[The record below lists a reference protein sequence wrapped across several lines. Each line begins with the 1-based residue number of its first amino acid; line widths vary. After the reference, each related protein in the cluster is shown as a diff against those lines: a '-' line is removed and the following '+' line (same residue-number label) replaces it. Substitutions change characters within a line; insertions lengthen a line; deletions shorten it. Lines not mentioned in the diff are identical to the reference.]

1 MSVNLW
7 QNSWPLANAAEA
19 IQALAAFDRLPC
31 RAVSMPQAPRPTREG
46 NIQACRTWIESTAA
60 YLGIEASR
68 KQVTYG
74 AMTELLRDGPSLVQI
89 NFEEGSRL
97 LALVGNDRGG
107 LTLIPPSLVP
117 AKISSTKLK
126 AAIANSLER
135 DVEAS
140 LAGVL
145 ESTHLAKASRQK
157 VLRAM
162 IDQRLRN
169 ARVAEAWKLEV
180 PASAKLWTHA
190 QRAGLPRNLVAFLSA
205 YGVEYGLWIVSWF
218 LVGKWAFEG
227 RFDTGWLLGWALLLL
242 TLIPIHMFAMWEQAK
257 LTVSGAGMVM
267 RLLLEGSFKLNPEEV
282 RYAGVGQLLAR
293 VLDSEALQSL
303 ALNGGLLALV
313 AIVELI
319 FSAAIIAIGA
329 RAWYAAGLLI
339 LWIAC
344 TAGLAFV
351 YHHHRRAWTSA
362 RLDVTQEL
370 TERMI
375 GHRTRLAQ
383 QPPERWHG
391 GEDESI
397 AEYVKKSRTLDWLN
411 TICLGLVPRGW
422 LIVGVAA
429 MAPALVSESQ
439 SPGILAA
446 QLGGILLAFTALQR
460 FSSALATLSGAAIA
474 AERAK
479 DMLQAAGRT
488 EPPGDPAIAV
498 AADSSSAVHLLEMR
512 DVNFRYPHRAADAI
526 KSSFVELNTGDR
538 VLLRG
543 HSGSG
548 KSTWVALA
556 SGIRLPDSGLLFL
569 GGIDRKTLGGRD
581 WRRRVVAAPQFHENH
596 IFTASLGFNLLIGR
610 RWPAEAADIA
620 EAETICRE
628 LGLGQLLD
636 AMPGGIMQM
645 VGETGWQLSN
655 GEKSRVY
662 LARTL
667 LQRAEIIIL
676 DETIA
681 ALDPESARQAM
692 QCVLRRAKT
701 AVCVAHV

>member
-19 IQALAAFDRLPC
+19 MQALAAFDGLPC
-31 RAVSMPQAPRPTREG
+31 RTISLPQAPRPARQG
-46 NIQACRTWIESTAA
+46 NMQACRTWIESTAA
-60 YLGIEASR
+60 CLGLDVCR
-68 KQVTYG
+68 KPVTYG
-74 AMTELLRDGPSLVQI
+74 DMKELLQDGLSLLQI
-89 NFEEGSRL
+89 NFDGGSRL
-97 LALVGNDRGG
+97 LALVGNHRDA
-107 LTLIPPSLVP
+107 LTLVPPSLVP
-117 AKISSTKLK
+117 AKISSIKLQS
-126 AAIANSLER
+126 AIANSMER
-135 DVEAS
+135 EVEGS

-145 ESTHLAKASRQK
+145 EGTSLPKATRQK
-157 VLRAM
+157 ALRAM
-162 IDQRLRN
+162 MDQRLRN
-169 ARVAEAWKLEV
+169 LPLAEAWKLDV

-190 QRAGLPRNLVAFLSA
+190 QRAGLPKHLVAFLSS
-205 YGVEYGLWIVSWF
+205 YSLEYGLWIVSWF

-227 RFDTGWLLGWALLLL
+227 RFDSGWLLGWALLLL
-242 TLIPIHMFAMWEQAK
+242 TLIPLHMFAMWEQAK
-257 LTVSGAGMVM
+257 LSVSGAALVM

-313 AIVELI
+313 AVVELI
-319 FSAAIIAIGA
+319 FSAAIIAVGA
-329 RAWYAAGLLI
+329 KAWYAAGLLM
-339 LWIAC
+339 LWIAL

-351 YHHHRRAWTSA
+351 YHRHRRAWTST
-362 RLDVTQEL
+362 RLEVTQEL
-370 TERMI
+370 TERMC

-383 QPPERWHG
+383 LPRESWHD
-391 GEDESI
+391 GEDESV
-397 AEYVKKSRTLDWLN
+397 AEYVKKSRSLDWLQ

-429 MAPALVSESQ
+429 MAPAFVAESR
-439 SPGILAA
+439 SPAILAA

-479 DMLQAAGRT
+479 DMLQAAGRM

-512 DVNFRYPHRAADAI
+512 DVHFRYPHRAAEAI
-526 KSSFVELNTGDR
+526 KSSFVEVDRGDR
-538 VLLRG
+538 LLIRG

-556 SGIRLPDSGLLFL
+556 SGIRIPDSGLLFL
-569 GGIDRKTLGGRD
+569 GGIDRKTLGGRH
-581 WRRRVVAAPQFHENH
+581 WRKRVVAAPQFHENH
-596 IFTASLGFNLLIGR
+596 IFTGSLAFNLLIGR
-610 RWPAEAADIA
+610 RWPAEEGDLA
-620 EAETICRE
+620 EAESICRE
-628 LGLGQLLD
+628 LGLGKLLD
-636 AMPGGIMQM
+636 TMPGGIMQM

-667 LQRAEIIIL
+667 LQRAEIVIL
-676 DETIA
+676 DETIG
-681 ALDPESARQAM
+681 ALDPETARQAM
-692 QCVLRRAKT
+692 QCVLRRAET